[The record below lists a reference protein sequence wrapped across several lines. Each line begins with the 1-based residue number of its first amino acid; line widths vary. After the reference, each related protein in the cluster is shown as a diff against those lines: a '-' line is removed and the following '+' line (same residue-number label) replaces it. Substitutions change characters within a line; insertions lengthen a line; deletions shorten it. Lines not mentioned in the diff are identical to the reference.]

1 MKIKQLEL
9 DLWDVLSTAKQTP
22 EDMNLLMVF
31 KLLDLTLVDLDT
43 RSQLRIAG
51 DAVSQITDLFCDRS
65 SFLFEELHSRAVK
78 GEPIMADDAF
88 DRYVRQ
94 SMMVDFDQFIE
105 PLQSLPRKIP
115 EPTKHGNSIVGAI
128 DKEVLI
134 QALEQ
139 ESLLSVEEEFERA
152 ISTAHAE
159 DVSAWVEAISHCLEN
174 NFSPMRLLDLESALP
189 LPIVEIWLGLLLGD
203 FKLEQR
209 GSFYESHEIWISITN
224 N

>member
-1 MKIKQLEL
+1 MKVKQLEL
-9 DLWDVLSTAKQTP
+9 DLWDVISSARQTP
-22 EDMNLLMVF
+22 EDANFLMVF

-51 DAVSQITDLFCDRS
+51 EAVCQIADLFCDRS

-159 DVSAWVEAISHCLEN
+159 NVSGWIEAISQCITNNSHPICLK
-174 NFSPMRLLDLESALP
+174 DLQKTLK

-209 GSFYESHEIWISITN
+209 GNFYDSNEIWIS
-224 N
+224 

>member
-1 MKIKQLEL
+1 MQVKQLEL
-9 DLWDVLSTAKQTP
+9 NLWEVISTARQTP
-22 EDMNLLMVF
+22 EDANLPMVF
-31 KLLDLTLVDLDT
+31 QLLDLALVDLDT

-51 DAVSQITDLFCDRS
+51 EAVCQITDLFCDRS
-65 SFLFEELHSRAVK
+65 SFLFEELHSRTAN

-94 SMMVDFDQFIE
+94 SMVVDFEQFIE
-105 PLQSLPRKIP
+105 PLPSLTRKTP
-115 EPTKHGNSIVGAI
+115 EQAKNGNSIFGEI

-159 DVSAWVEAISHCLEN
+159 NVSGWIEAISQCITNNSHPICLK
-174 NFSPMRLLDLESALP
+174 DLQKALK
-189 LPIVEIWLGLLLGD
+189 LSIVEIWLGLLLGD

-209 GSFYESHEIWISITN
+209 GNFYDSNEIWIS
-224 N
+224 

>member
-1 MKIKQLEL
+1 MKVKQLEL
-9 DLWDVLSTAKQTP
+9 DLWAVISTARQSP
-22 EDMNLLMVF
+22 EDANFLMVF

-51 DAVSQITDLFCDRS
+51 EAVCQIADLFCDRS
-65 SFLFEELHSRAVK
+65 NFLFEELHSRAVK

-94 SMMVDFDQFIE
+94 SMVVDFEQFIE

-115 EPTKHGNSIVGAI
+115 EQAKNGNSVVAQI

-134 QALEQ
+134 KSLEQ
-139 ESLLSVEEEFERA
+139 ESLLSFEEEFERA

-159 DVSAWVEAISHCLEN
+159 DVSDWIEAIAHRIAR
-174 NFSPMRLLDLESALP
+174 NFSPMRLIDLQSTLP

-209 GSFYESHEIWISITN
+209 GRFYDSSEIWIG
-224 N
+224 

>member
-1 MKIKQLEL
+1 MKVKQLEL
-9 DLWDVLSTAKQTP
+9 DLWDVLSTARQTP
-22 EDMNLLMVF
+22 EDANFLMVF
-31 KLLDLTLVDLDT
+31 KLLDLTLIDLDT
-43 RSQLRIAG
+43 RSQLRVAGEAVCQIA
-51 DAVSQITDLFCDRS
+51 DLFCDRS
-65 SFLFEELHSRAVK
+65 SFLFEELHSRTAN

-94 SMMVDFDQFIE
+94 SMVVDFEQFIE
-105 PLQSLPRKIP
+105 PLPSLTRKTP
-115 EPTKHGNSIVGAI
+115 EQAKNGNSIFGEI

-159 DVSAWVEAISHCLEN
+159 NVSGWIEAISQCITNNSHPICLK
-174 NFSPMRLLDLESALP
+174 DLQKTLK

-209 GSFYESHEIWISITN
+209 GNFYDSNEIWIS
-224 N
+224 

>member
-1 MKIKQLEL
+1 MKVKQLEL
-9 DLWDVLSTAKQTP
+9 DLWDILSTARQTP
-22 EDMNLLMVF
+22 EDANFLMVF

-51 DAVSQITDLFCDRS
+51 EAVCQIADLFCDRS
-65 SFLFEELHSRAVK
+65 NFLFEELHSRAVK

-94 SMMVDFDQFIE
+94 SMVVDFEQFIE

-115 EPTKHGNSIVGAI
+115 EQTKHGNSVVAEI

-139 ESLLSVEEEFERA
+139 ESLLSFDEEFEQA

-159 DVSAWVEAISHCLEN
+159 DVSSWIESIAHCLAN
-174 NFSPMRLLDLESALP
+174 NSPPMRLIDLQAALQ
-189 LPIVEIWLGLLLGD
+189 LPIVETWLGLLLGD

-209 GSFYESHEIWISITN
+209 GGFYDSNVIWIN
-224 N
+224 

>member
-1 MKIKQLEL
+1 MTEKFPARPHQSIDENARSNNEQNASVGKAGECSSRTSRSLALSFASLPLSFKLIFGVTMKVKQLEL
-9 DLWDVLSTAKQTP
+9 DLWDVISTARQAP
-22 EDMNLLMVF
+22 EVANFLMVF
-31 KLLDLTLVDLDT
+31 ELLDLTLVDLDT

-51 DAVSQITDLFCDRS
+51 EAVCQIADLFCDRS
-65 SFLFEELHSRAVK
+65 SFLFEDLHSRAVK

-94 SMMVDFDQFIE
+94 SMVVDFDQFIE

-115 EPTKHGNSIVGAI
+115 EQTKHGNSMVGAI

-152 ISTAHAE
+152 I
-159 DVSAWVEAISHCLEN
+159 
-174 NFSPMRLLDLESALP
+174 P
-189 LPIVEIWLGLLLGD
+189 LVMEG
-203 FKLEQR
+203 
-209 GSFYESHEIWISITN
+209 
-224 N
+224 

>member
-1 MKIKQLEL
+1 MQVKQLEL
-9 DLWDVLSTAKQTP
+9 DLWDVISTARQAP
-22 EDMNLLMVF
+22 EVANFLMVF
-31 KLLDLTLVDLDT
+31 ELLDLTLVDLDT

-51 DAVSQITDLFCDRS
+51 EAVFQIADLFCDRS
-65 SFLFEELHSRAVK
+65 SFLFEELHSRAAN

-94 SMMVDFDQFIE
+94 SMVVDFDQFIE

-159 DVSAWVEAISHCLEN
+159 DVSSWIEAIVHCIAN
-174 NFSPMRLLDLESALP
+174 NSSPIRLMDLQKAVQ
-189 LPIVEIWLGLLLGD
+189 LPIIETWLGLLLGD

-209 GSFYESHEIWISITN
+209 GEFYDSSGVWITGS
-224 N
+224 

>member
-9 DLWDVLSTAKQTP
+9 DLWDVLSTARQTP
-22 EDMNLLMVF
+22 EDANLPMVF

-43 RSQLRIAG
+43 RSQLRVAGEAVCQIA
-51 DAVSQITDLFCDRS
+51 DLFCDRS
-65 SFLFEELHSRAVK
+65 NFLFEELHSRTAN

-94 SMMVDFDQFIE
+94 SMVVDFDQFIE
-105 PLQSLPRKIP
+105 PLPSLTRKIP
-115 EPTKHGNSIVGAI
+115 EQAKNGNSIVGAI

-139 ESLLSVEEEFERA
+139 ESLLSFEEKFEQA

-159 DVSAWVEAISHCLEN
+159 DVSAWVEAISQCIAN
-174 NFSPMRLLDLESALP
+174 NSPPICLLDLQATLP

-209 GSFYESHEIWISITN
+209 GSFYDSNEIWIS
-224 N
+224 

>member
-9 DLWDVLSTAKQTP
+9 DLWDVLSTARQTP
-22 EDMNLLMVF
+22 EDANLPMVF

-43 RSQLRIAG
+43 RSQLRVAGEAVCQIA
-51 DAVSQITDLFCDRS
+51 DLFCDRS
-65 SFLFEELHSRAVK
+65 SFLFEELHSRAAN

-94 SMMVDFDQFIE
+94 SMVVDLEQFIE
-105 PLQSLPRKIP
+105 PLTSLPRKSP
-115 EPTKHGNSIVGAI
+115 EQTKHGNSIVGAI

-134 QALEQ
+134 QSLEQ
-139 ESLLSVEEEFERA
+139 ESLLSFEEEFERA

-159 DVSAWVEAISHCLEN
+159 DVSSWVEAIAQCITNNSYPICLK
-174 NFSPMRLLDLESALP
+174 DLQKTLRM
-189 LPIVEIWLGLLLGD
+189 PIVEIWLGLLLGD

-209 GSFYESHEIWISITN
+209 GRFYDSSEIWIS
-224 N
+224 

>member
-1 MKIKQLEL
+1 MPVKQLEL
-9 DLWDVLSTAKQTP
+9 DLWDVLSIARQTP
-22 EDMNLLMVF
+22 EDANLSMVF
-31 KLLDLTLVDLDT
+31 ELLNLTLVDLDT

-51 DAVSQITDLFCDRS
+51 EAVCQIADLFCDRS
-65 SFLFEELHSRAVK
+65 SFLFEELHSRTAN

-94 SMMVDFDQFIE
+94 SMVVDFDQFIE
-105 PLQSLPRKIP
+105 PLQSLPRKIL
-115 EPTKHGNSIVGAI
+115 EQTKHGNSIVGTI

-159 DVSAWVEAISHCLEN
+159 DVSSWIEAIAHCIAS
-174 NFSPMRLLDLESALP
+174 NFSPMCLIDLQAALP
-189 LPIVEIWLGLLLGD
+189 LPVVEIWLGLLLGD

-209 GSFYESHEIWISITN
+209 GSFYDSNKIWIS
-224 N
+224 